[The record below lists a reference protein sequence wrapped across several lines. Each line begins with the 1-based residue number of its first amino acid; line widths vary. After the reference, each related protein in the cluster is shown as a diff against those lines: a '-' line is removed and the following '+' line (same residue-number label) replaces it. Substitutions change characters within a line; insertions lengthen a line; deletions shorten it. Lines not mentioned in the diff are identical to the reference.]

1 MGGTGKMQRE
11 AGATGQV
18 AEDEAPPDGCGD
30 GEEGMAYHQA
40 STGPHLHPQPCGEY
54 KKNT

>member
-1 MGGTGKMQRE
+1 MQRE